1 MTGKDQIIKAIE
13 KLELSP
19 DQFIKLPRMAQ
30 IELILHTYNGE
41 VELKELKESTL
52 KKIYKIISNEQKRA
66 NKKNCQGGKQKAES
80 RLLESE
86 AI

>member
-19 DQFIKLPRMAQ
+19 DQFVKLPRMSQ

-52 KKIYKIISNEQKRA
+52 KKIYKIISNGQKRA
-66 NKKNCQGGKQKAES
+66 SKKNCPGGKQEAES
-80 RLLESE
+80 RLLESK
-86 AI
+86 AV